1 LAVFTRRGAGIGGA
15 AGFGGSG
22 ARPAG
27 FFGPLRPVVGVSAYD
42 ALAGTLMPR

>member
-1 LAVFTRRGAGIGGA
+1 LTNRGAGIAGA

-27 FFGPLRPVVGVSAYD
+27 FLTPPRTAVGVSAYD
-42 ALAGTLMPR
+42 AFAGTLMPR

>member
-1 LAVFTRRGAGIGGA
+1 MAGA

-27 FFGPLRPVVGVSAYD
+27 FLIPRAATGVSAYD
-42 ALAGTLMPR
+42 AFEGTLIPR